1 MSGTPLVHVRGDAL
15 SADTAQ
21 SGGMRRVAA
30 VSKGTA
36 GSSRI
41 WMGLTYVDAGCSSE
55 PHDHGHSETSIY
67 VVSGTP
73 AFSFREETGELVTL
87 RTEPGDFVY
96 VPPHTPHVE
105 ANPGDEVAVVVIART
120 TEEAIVNNLD
130 AL

>member
-15 SADTAQ
+15 SPDTAQ
-21 SGGMRRVAA
+21 SEGMRRVAA
-30 VSKGTA
+30 VSQRTA
-36 GSSRI
+36 GSSGI
-41 WMGLTYVDAGCSSE
+41 WMGLTYVDPGCSSA

-73 AFSFREETGELVTL
+73 AFSFRDDAGDLVTH

-96 VPPHTPHVE
+96 VPPHTAHVE
-105 ANPGDEVAVVVIART
+105 SNPGNEAAVVVIART